1 MDGHGGPSVF
11 DMCRIEQGGD
21 LRCAEHR
28 QISLRGW
35 LLVVLADGIVRV
47 TAGRAGIRRE
57 RTSTSRPAETWAPT
71 AATASGRLRRR
82 AIRWS
87 LIRSE

>member
-11 DMCRIEQGGD
+11 DMCRIEEGGD

-28 QISLRGW
+28 QISLHGW

-47 TAGRAGIRRE
+47 TGGRAGIRRE
-57 RTSTSRPAETWAPT
+57 RTLPLVPRKRGRPRQ
-71 AATASGRLRRR
+71 RLRRVFFAVGPSDGR
-82 AIRWS
+82 
-87 LIRSE
+87 